1 MIIITEM
8 KKILFAIAIVLTIG
22 LTASAQSDG
31 FFKWND
37 VDNNDIYR
45 SSVYEDPT
53 LALPSAHGLN
63 ENQDLPLGSGL
74 LVLTALGAGYALAR
88 KKDNN

>member
-1 MIIITEM
+1 M
-8 KKILFAIAIVLTIG
+8 KKILFAIAIVLTMG
-22 LTASAQSDG
+22 LYASAQSDA

-37 VDNNDIYR
+37 ADNNDIYR
-45 SSVYEDPT
+45 GFGDPDPIF
-53 LALPSAHGLN
+53 ALPSAHGLD

-74 LVLTALGAGYALAR
+74 FVLTALGAGYALAR